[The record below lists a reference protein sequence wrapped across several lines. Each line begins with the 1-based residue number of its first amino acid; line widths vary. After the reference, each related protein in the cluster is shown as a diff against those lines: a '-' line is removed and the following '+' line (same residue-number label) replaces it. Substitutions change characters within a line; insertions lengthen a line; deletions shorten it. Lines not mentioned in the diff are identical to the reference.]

1 MGNPVDTPLRLNS
14 ADGQL
19 APHATRLR
27 RAVALVIAI
36 WAVGVIG
43 HFTPL
48 AEWPALFLYVLGAIG
63 LTVFH
68 CARADDWRGAFVTRH
83 NLGAALAWGGGAGLL
98 LAVVGTANTLIFY
111 ASGGKLMAQ
120 MQTLLVEL
128 GLLYFFPLLALAEEL
143 LWRGLLLSGLLD
155 RGVNP
160 RWAIALT
167 TLAYMVNHFFVAP
180 VGWAERGMMA
190 LMGLPIGVM
199 AGYLVF
205 KTRNVWSAVVLHTII
220 MAAMM
225 LIVFVIPGP

>member
-1 MGNPVDTPLRLNS
+1 M
-14 ADGQL
+14 
-19 APHATRLR
+19 
-27 RAVALVIAI
+27 
-36 WAVGVIG
+36 
-43 HFTPL
+43 
-48 AEWPALFLYVLGAIG
+48 
-63 LTVFH
+63 
-68 CARADDWRGAFVTRH
+68 
-83 NLGAALAWGGGAGLL
+83 L

-111 ASGGKLMAQ
+111 ASGGKPMAR

-155 RGVNP
+155 RGVNL

-167 TLAYMVNHFFVAP
+167 TLACMVNHFLVAP

-190 LMGLPIGVM
+190 LMGLPIGVI

-205 KTRNVWSAVVLHTII
+205 KTRNVWSAVALHTSI
-220 MAAMM
+220 MATMM